1 MSTRM
6 ELDFSELEQYQ
17 KRLEQLVG
25 AESVEKAVNGAL
37 EQAQHIVARNVN
49 AAMTNHVLTGTT
61 KDAIIDNEPVEWTGG
76 TIASVGVGFRI
87 SQGGLPSIFLMYGT
101 KVHGQPH
108 IKPDRNLYNA
118 IYGTQVRKEI
128 LKIQTEAFE
137 KAIDEVM
144 K

>member
-1 MSTRM
+1 MSSKM

-17 KRLEQLVG
+17 KRLEQLAG
-25 AESVEKAVNGAL
+25 GEAVEKAVNGAL
-37 EQAQHIVARNVN
+37 EQAQHIVARNLNN
-49 AAMTNHVLTGTT
+49 AMMNHIETGET
-61 KDAIIDNEPVEWTGG
+61 KDAIIDNEPTEWTGG
-76 TIASVGVGFRI
+76 TVASIGVGFRI

-108 IKPDRNLYNA
+108 IQPDRNLYNA
-118 IYGTQVRKEI
+118 IYGAQVRKEV